1 MKLNTLFST
10 TIMVASMLAATSCGS
25 SNNNAEQPP
34 LPVATAVCEGV
45 TTLEIDSATTLIT
58 LRDNAEPSTQP
69 NRLFY
74 GKDNKDSAKVEQ
86 LSPSGSVP
94 SSIHAFLVKK
104 DNKLALFDTGNGID
118 KGGKLLSR
126 LDSAGYGP
134 ENIDYIIL
142 THMHGDHIG
151 GLLSGDSVVYARAE
165 VFVPQVEC
173 QYWLS
178 QSNGN
183 GQLAARVVDAYGSRL
198 HQFSFTDTTAL
209 PLGIRAMAAIGHTP
223 GHSVYSVSGNR
234 LLITGDLIHGY
245 DLQCQDMNISPS
257 YDINP
262 EQAAHARKFF
272 YSLAA
277 RKHSIIAGM
286 HLPGNGVLIEVEPV
300 QEMETQTE

>member
-1 MKLNTLFST
+1 
-10 TIMVASMLAATSCGS
+10 MLAATSCGS

-126 LDSAGYGP
+126 LDSAGYEP

-151 GLLSGDSVVYARAE
+151 GLIDATGAAVFPKATLHVAAPERDHWQTQADRNGVLARK
-165 VFVPQVEC
+165 V
-173 QYWLS
+173 
-178 QSNGN
+178 
-183 GQLAARVVDAYGSRL
+183 LAAYAGRVKTFAFGEAPIPGV
-198 HQFSFTDTTAL
+198 TAL
-209 PLGIRAMAAIGHTP
+209 DAAGHTP
-223 GHSVYSVSGNR
+223 GHTVYETESF
-234 LLITGDLIHGY
+234 LIVGDLLHAAAVQFPRPEISSTY
-245 DLQCQDMNISPS
+245 DVDPT
-257 YDINP
+257 
-262 EQAAHARKFF
+262 QAAATRRRFYAR
-272 YSLAA
+272 AA
-277 RKHSIIAGM
+277 APGKTIAGM
-286 HLPGNGVLIEVEPV
+286 HLPYPGLGTVAKDGEGFRYVPAP
-300 QEMETQTE
+300 